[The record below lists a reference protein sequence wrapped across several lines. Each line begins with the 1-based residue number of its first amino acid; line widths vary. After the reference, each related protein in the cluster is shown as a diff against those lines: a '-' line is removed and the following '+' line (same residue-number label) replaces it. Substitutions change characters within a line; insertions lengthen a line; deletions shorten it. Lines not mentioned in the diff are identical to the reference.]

1 MCALV
6 YSSQLSDTAQQMYNW
21 AELQVPMSVS
31 QFKPRGALYNMCVEA
46 RWPSQRGHV
55 LLPGKQKKKLT
66 EAHRGYVSW
75 PEWLSPRGCV
85 LLAVEIDR
93 SPQGLRVLASV
104 AEPEGLCV
112 KASAAKPMGA
122 MCHGQ
127 SGRAHRG
134 HVSSPCEGLCLSW
147 PMWPS
152 PWGLYQM
159 AGLPEPWGSGLCR
172 SVEETGFT
180 QCIIELPKKKKEQEF
195 DCYLEQLFI
204 LIPYRCV
211 GQRNM
216 EHLREVP
223 ETRIKSSSRSTEI
236 HNSVQQSSLNNQ

>member
-1 MCALV
+1 MPEYSCFCGMCTLV
-6 YSSQLSDTAQQMYNW
+6 YSYQLSDTAQQMYNW
-21 AELQVPMSVS
+21 AELQVPVSVS

-127 SGRAHRG
+127 SGRPIGAMCQAHVRG
-134 HVSSPCEGLCLSW
+134 YVCHGQCGQAHGGCSRWPGCPSHGGAVCAGQLRRRVSH
-147 PMWPS
+147 
-152 PWGLYQM
+152 
-159 AGLPEPWGSGLCR
+159 
-172 SVEETGFT
+172 SV
-180 QCIIELPKKKKEQEF
+180 
-195 DCYLEQLFI
+195 
-204 LIPYRCV
+204 
-211 GQRNM
+211 
-216 EHLREVP
+216 
-223 ETRIKSSSRSTEI
+223 
-236 HNSVQQSSLNNQ
+236 